1 MRCQQGL
8 PLWVLSF
15 AIGWGGICVH
25 FQILSSISG
34 IPIGMP
40 RFMLFR
46 LFHGLLAGGSP
57 LASVSFFRGSAGLW
71 QHNRALHGVL
81 MGSVP
86 AAVAIVGLCI
96 LLCFNAGR
104 TTESKLQ
111 SNSGIFAEI
120 LL

>member
-1 MRCQQGL
+1 MTGGCNDAVQQGL

-46 LFHGLLAGGSP
+46 LFHGLLAGGITLWP
-57 LASVSFFRGSAGLW
+57 LCPFSGGSAGLW
-71 QHNRALHGVL
+71 QHNRA
-81 MGSVP
+81 P
-86 AAVAIVGLCI
+86 A
-96 LLCFNAGR
+96 R
-104 TTESKLQ
+104 RP
-111 SNSGIFAEI
+111 
-120 LL
+120 